1 VRYFFGAADDD
12 IDVIVR
18 KMDVIESAE
27 IHELNKNI
35 SIYPGWDKSFLDGNV
50 NLSRMG

>member
-1 VRYFFGAADDD
+1 MVCVRYFFGAAGAAEDMDT
-12 IDVIVR
+12 IVR

-35 SIYPGWDKSFLDGNV
+35 SIYTGG
-50 NLSRMG
+50 